1 MAFNIEKY
9 NKVKKELEQK
19 ANLLNRMEQEM
30 KAEKRKED
38 AARKIKVGAELIRI
52 VRENNIE
59 TLDFANDISLLVGAL
74 TNNLILKR
82 IHDQREFLRVEGDK
96 RLNEWK
102 LKNNKKGARR
112 MNNIRPNPNPKK
124 EGTADMMN
132 RLNFYD
138 TSFACLHFLMIDF
151 DNDMQE
157 MKRKK
162 IFTR

>member
-38 AARKIKVGAELIRI
+38 AARKIKLGAELIRI

-82 IHDQREFLRVEGDK
+82 IHDQRDFLRNEGDK

-102 LKNNKKGARR
+102 LKNNKKRSKT
-112 MNNIRPNPNPKK
+112 N
-124 EGTADMMN
+124 E
-132 RLNFYD
+132 
-138 TSFACLHFLMIDF
+138 
-151 DNDMQE
+151 
-157 MKRKK
+157 
-162 IFTR
+162 

>member
-9 NKVKKELEQK
+9 NKLKKEIEQR

-30 KAEKRKED
+30 KAEERKKE

-82 IHDQREFLRVEGDK
+82 IHDQREFLKVEGDK

-102 LKNNKKGARR
+102 LKNNKKRS
-112 MNNIRPNPNPKK
+112 K
-124 EGTADMMN
+124 AD
-132 RLNFYD
+132 
-138 TSFACLHFLMIDF
+138 
-151 DNDMQE
+151 E
-157 MKRKK
+157 
-162 IFTR
+162 